1 MRCHGSIATGE
12 IINVNAC
19 VLLSFGAVGLIKYT
33 EIQKS
38 NNHYSPFQ
46 CSYYMH
52 SEVETNESH
61 TIEEFLVA
69 LHRIQCYFRLIF
81 RLK

>member
-1 MRCHGSIATGE
+1 MENASVFWRCGFNKIH
-12 IINVNAC
+12 
-19 VLLSFGAVGLIKYT
+19 T
-33 EIQKS
+33 EIQTS

-52 SEVETNESH
+52 NVAETNESH

-69 LHRIQCYFRLIF
+69 LHRIQRYFRLIF